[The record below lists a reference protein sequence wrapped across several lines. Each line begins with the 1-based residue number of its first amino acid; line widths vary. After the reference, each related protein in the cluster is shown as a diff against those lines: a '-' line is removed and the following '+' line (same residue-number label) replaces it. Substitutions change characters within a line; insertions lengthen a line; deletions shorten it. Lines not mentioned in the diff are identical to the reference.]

1 MEWDVIDSASQ
12 AVRKMEIWAIG
23 SGVRAGFESGR
34 TSWLGRK
41 GVSSSTSRLSSN
53 LVRDMNYTASV
64 FLRLNATLSRR
75 KNWVRSVTVSFRRK
89 SAKAFALVSSPH

>member
-41 GVSSSTSRLSSN
+41 GLIDVTI
-53 LVRDMNYTASV
+53 V
-64 FLRLNATLSRR
+64 FEPCERHEL
-75 KNWVRSVTVSFRRK
+75 
-89 SAKAFALVSSPH
+89 HC